1 MNLYFMKNKQE
12 HASNKSKTLIS
23 TILSK
28 MDNLAKFRR
37 DFILSV
43 MLLYLSL
50 RGRYTFSGLSRYGEY
65 CEKSYRLH
73 FEEDFDFLVFNK
85 TLLLEILSEERILAF
100 DPSYLPKSGNKIP
113 NVDKFWSGVLGKAV
127 KGLEIGTLAIV
138 DIKHN
143 TAFNLEAIQT
153 PNQEVLKAK
162 GQSLVEHYRE
172 TILERSQEL
181 LEIADYLV
189 LDAYFSKE
197 NFINPITKSGLKVIS
212 KLRKDANLK
221 YLYHGKQ
228 KEGRGR
234 PRKFSGKINLN
245 KLDKRVF
252 KAKYQDKDCVI
263 YEAIVWSVSL
273 KRKIKLAYIS
283 FFSKKKGAFSLL
295 FSTDTERSGEKI
307 YQYDKAPFQIEFLF
321 RDAKQHMGLTQSQAR
336 SENKLYFHFNLSLTM
351 VGIAKITQLSEQKNE
366 LKKTFSLADIKT
378 QHFNELLL
386 DLFLSKYQIDPNS
399 DKNKTIYQ
407 ELVNIIVDWF

>member
-1 MNLYFMKNKQE
+1 MEKSQE
-12 HASNKSKTLIS
+12 NASDKSKTLII

-28 MDNLAKFRR
+28 MANLAKFRR

-43 MLLYLSL
+43 MLIYLSL
-50 RGRYTFSGLSRYGEY
+50 RGRYTFSGLARHGQY

-73 FEEDFDFLVFNK
+73 FEEGFDFLAFNK
-85 TLLLEILSEERILAF
+85 TLLEESLSEERILAF
-100 DPSYLPKSGNKIP
+100 DPSYLPKSGNKTP
-113 NVDKFWSGVLGKAV
+113 NLDKFWSGVLGKAV
-127 KGLEIGTLAIV
+127 KGLEIGVLAIV
-138 DIKHN
+138 DIKNN

-197 NFINPITKSGLKVIS
+197 NFVNPIAQIGLKVIS

-221 YLYHGKQ
+221 YLFHGKQ
-228 KEGRGR
+228 KGGRGR

-252 KAKYQDKDCVI
+252 KAKYQNKDCLI

-283 FFSKKKGAFSLL
+283 FFSKKKRAFSLL
-295 FSTDTERSGEKI
+295 FSTDTELSGEKI
-307 YQYDKAPFQIEFLF
+307 YQYYKARFQIEFLF

-336 SENKLYFHFNLSLTM
+336 SENKLYFHFNMSLSM

-386 DLFLSKYQIDPNS
+386 DLFLIKYQIDPNME
-399 DKNKTIYQ
+399 KNKIIYQ
-407 ELVNIIVDWF
+407 ELSNFGKIAA